1 MQTLNQKKSHKIKHF
16 QRSQGYTQ
24 EILMYDPLHRWFST
38 VLQYSKALYASF
50 YSSVLY
56 ADVVKRWHGLG
67 MGYFLFLI
75 ILGSIPL
82 SGRVI
87 VAFNHFFKEEI
98 LFPIQALPLLT
109 IQNGEITYNQPM
121 PYLIKNKKGE
131 VVSIIDTT
139 GTVDEM
145 KQAYPQLTVL
155 ITKNKMDFRPPSYK
169 QFLGLAKNAIGNPI
183 YTRTFDKG
191 LNGLLSGAE
200 WLHSSGISKLNT
212 LIQIL
217 VFPCVIFFYFG
228 VFWVILLLLSALVQL
243 YSDIF
248 FSLKLPFKASCR
260 LLAVAATPTL
270 VLFFFMRGS
279 NFAVAGMGLVYGVL
293 ILSYIS
299 YGLYSV
305 KRLSV

>member
-1 MQTLNQKKSHKIKHF
+1 
-16 QRSQGYTQ
+16 
-24 EILMYDPLHRWFST
+24 MYDQLHRFFSSI
-38 VLQYSKALYASF
+38 VQYSKALYASF
-50 YSSVLY
+50 YSAVLY
-56 ADVVKRWHGLG
+56 ADVVTRWQGLG
-67 MGYFLFLI
+67 IGYFLFLI

-87 VAFNHFFKEEI
+87 IEFNHFFKEEV

-121 PYLIKNKKGE
+121 PYLIKNSKGE

-139 GTVDEM
+139 GTVSEM
-145 KQAYPQLTVL
+145 NQTYPQLTVL
-155 ITKNKMDFRPPSYK
+155 ITQNKMDFRPPGYK
-169 QFLGLAKNAIGNPI
+169 QFLGLSKDTIDNPV

-191 LNGLLSGAE
+191 LNGLFSGTE
-200 WLHSSGISKLNT
+200 WAHSTGISKLNT
-212 LIQIL
+212 LTQIII
-217 VFPCVIFFYFG
+217 FPCVTIFYFVVLG
-228 VFWVILLLLSALVQL
+228 AVLLLLSALAQL

-248 FSLKLPFKASCR
+248 FSLKLTFKASCR

-270 VLFFFMRGS
+270 VLFFFMRS
-279 NFAVAGMGLVYGVL
+279 CNFAVSGMGLVYGVL
-293 ILSYIS
+293 FLSYIS

>member
-1 MQTLNQKKSHKIKHF
+1 MQGNPVNDNIP
-16 QRSQGYTQ
+16 Q
-24 EILMYDPLHRWFST
+24 EVLMYNRLHRWFST
-38 VLQYSKALYASF
+38 LSQYSKALYASF
-50 YSSVLY
+50 YSSILY

-67 MGYFLFLI
+67 MGYLLFLI
-75 ILGSIPL
+75 ILGTIPL

-98 LFPIQALPLLT
+98 LFPIQSLPLLT
-109 IQNGEITYNQPM
+109 MKNGEIAYNQPM
-121 PYLIKNKKGE
+121 PYLIKNNMGE

-139 GTVDEM
+139 GTVSEM
-145 KQAYPQLTVL
+145 NQAYPQLTVL
-155 ITKNKMDFRPPSYK
+155 ITKNKMILRPPSYK
-169 QFLGLAKNAIGNPI
+169 QFLGLAKDNIGNPI
-183 YTRTFDKG
+183 YTHTFDKG
-191 LNGLLSGAE
+191 LNGLLSGTE
-200 WLHSSGISKLNT
+200 WIHSTGISRLNT
-212 LIQIL
+212 LMQIL
-217 VFPCVIFFYFG
+217 VFPCVTLFYFG
-228 VFWVILLLLSALVQL
+228 VFGVILLLLSALVQL

-270 VLFFFMRGS
+270 MLFFFMRCG
-279 NFAVAGMGLVYGVL
+279 NFAVSGMGLVYGVI